1 MTIGSIYMA
10 MLLTDWGTKDLTEN
24 NHNHNHNHNQTAF
37 HNININITGGRT
49 GMWVKIVSEWLTMI
63 LYSWTLVASRCF
75 PDRQFS

>member
-1 MTIGSIYMA
+1 MTTASIYMA

-24 NHNHNHNHNQTAF
+24 NHNQTGY

-63 LYSWTLVASRCF
+63 LYSWTLIASRCF
-75 PDRQFS
+75 PDRHFN